1 MVLSQGMGIKL
12 IKIISS
18 TPVAGGC
25 FISVGHLLGLSI
37 SPAWRLAATFISSQ
51 WCIDLSHW
59 VRESHKPSSPTSS
72 LPAILDRE
80 KSPIYD
86 SCANSHLWKE
96 TYGAD
101 QGLLGFKI
109 FDKLCTAP
117 FLITFPGDRRRLLFS
132 GSYQVLSSWKSTST
146 GCTRGKKTLEEGA
159 AMCLKLCEA
168 TERLSSA
175 LLPAAVAVLSS
186 SPSHLARQP
195 MT

>member
-37 SPAWRLAATFISSQ
+37 SPAWHLAATFISSQ

-80 KSPIYD
+80 KSPIF
-86 SCANSHLWKE
+86 L
-96 TYGAD
+96 
-101 QGLLGFKI
+101 
-109 FDKLCTAP
+109 TAVP
-117 FLITFPGDRRRLLFS
+117 IHISGKRLMGQIKACWVLKFLISSAQHHSSSLFL
-132 GSYQVLSSWKSTST
+132 GT
-146 GCTRGKKTLEEGA
+146 EEGFYS
-159 AMCLKLCEA
+159 LDP
-168 TERLSSA
+168 TRSSA
-175 LLPAAVAVLSS
+175 AGNPPQQAAPGVRK
-186 SPSHLARQP
+186 P
-195 MT
+195 